1 MGAASRG
8 GGCAMTIATRLVT
21 PACVIVLCVAAVCV
35 TNYISESDSE
45 VALQGEAAS
54 AIGEERSDLQD
65 QAEMLGSLKV
75 HSKNDCFAKVN
86 AHNNALAARLRFA
99 DAKYKVAYKML
110 KREKNASHKKYLS
123 EKESL
128 NAQVLHSSLECKTLL
143 TTQLEKKDP
152 QYVSAF
158 AKLISKD
165 GMLRSKVKLA
175 KSKKQMMVMYH
186 KAIKSQ
192 AKSARPG
199 IQARFR
205 RLIASMQKAS
215 TYHTAVLKLRSSSS
229 WYPKYKKQIG
239 EFLPRCRARKA
250 RTVATAL
257 KRLKAT
263 SSWYKRYSSLIKQ
276 SSWYRKYK
284 KQAQDESQCGKGKR
298 ASAVSAATSEKKKK
312 AHEKKTKADE
322 KRNKKTKRHT
332 EIRHKKMLAAKELK
346 HKAQLKEKKLKTQE
360 KKLKLNKK
368 EKAQKVK
375 EEKKMKGIKKK
386 AEIVEKKATKASA
399 KEKKAKQKAAEK
411 TLKLAKKAKAK
422 EKKKKQQLQDEL
434 DENAAKEKHTKTE
447 LKKRLSKLN
456 KLK

>member
-54 AIGEERSDLQD
+54 AIEEERSDLQD

-192 AKSARPG
+192 AKSARPA

-239 EFLPRCRARKA
+239 EFLPRCRAQKA

-284 KQAQDESQCGKGKR
+284 KQAQDESQCGKGKKE
-298 ASAVSAATSEKKKK
+298 SAVSAATSEKK
-312 AHEKKTKADE
+312 
-322 KRNKKTKRHT
+322 
-332 EIRHKKMLAAKELK
+332 
-346 HKAQLKEKKLKTQE
+346 
-360 KKLKLNKK
+360 
-368 EKAQKVK
+368 KAQKVK

-399 KEKKAKQKAAEK
+399 KEKK
-411 TLKLAKKAKAK
+411 
-422 EKKKKQQLQDEL
+422 KKQQLQDEL

-447 LKKRLSKLN
+447 LKKRLS
-456 KLK
+456 

>member
-175 KSKKQMMVMYH
+175 KSKKQIMVMYH

-284 KQAQDESQCGKGKR
+284 KQAQDESQSGKGKR
-298 ASAVSAATSEKKKK
+298 ASAVSAATSEKKK
-312 AHEKKTKADE
+312 KADE

-399 KEKKAKQKAAEK
+399 KEKKAKQKA
-411 TLKLAKKAKAK
+411 T

-447 LKKRLSKLN
+447 LKK
-456 KLK
+456 

>member
-54 AIGEERSDLQD
+54 SIGEERSDLQD

-143 TTQLEKKDP
+143 ITQLEKKDP

-175 KSKKQMMVMYH
+175 KSKKQIMVMYH

-192 AKSARPG
+192 AKSARPA

-239 EFLPRCRARKA
+239 EFLPRCRAQKA

-284 KQAQDESQCGKGKR
+284 KQAQDESQCGKGKK

-322 KRNKKTKRHT
+322 K
-332 EIRHKKMLAAKELK
+332 RHKKMLAAKELK

-411 TLKLAKKAKAK
+411 TLKL
-422 EKKKKQQLQDEL
+422 
-434 DENAAKEKHTKTE
+434 T
-447 LKKRLSKLN
+447 
-456 KLK
+456 